1 MDNFMNKLSQ
11 RISAQDTIKANFM
24 ADTAQKEQ
32 LKKQLE
38 EYDAILQSVRNL
50 YLKQEENSEL
60 FVKLAEKLES
70 MSSDPSEKPAVLREI
85 KECIQ
90 RSDEF
95 THKECVKVYRNVQA
109 LLDEQNAK
117 FAESTG
123 TLNAQVTALNTR
135 MDSLKIPDASVDL
148 AEIKAIAQ
156 KAAASA
162 RSNKIWL
169 VLTTLLGAANLACVL
184 LIHFGLL

>member
-24 ADTAQKEQ
+24 ADTAEKEQ

-38 EYDAILQSVRNL
+38 EYDAILQSMRNL

-60 FVKLAEKLES
+60 FVRLAEKLES
-70 MSSDPSEKPAVLREI
+70 MNTDNAEKPAVLREI
-85 KECIQ
+85 KECIN

-109 LLDEQNAK
+109 LLDDQNAK

-135 MDSLKIPDASVDL
+135 REGLKIPDASADL
-148 AEIKAIAQ
+148 EDIKVTAA
-156 KAAASA
+156 KAVVSA
-162 RSNKIWL
+162 RSNKVWL
-169 VLTTLLGAANLACVL
+169 VIATMLGVVNLACTL